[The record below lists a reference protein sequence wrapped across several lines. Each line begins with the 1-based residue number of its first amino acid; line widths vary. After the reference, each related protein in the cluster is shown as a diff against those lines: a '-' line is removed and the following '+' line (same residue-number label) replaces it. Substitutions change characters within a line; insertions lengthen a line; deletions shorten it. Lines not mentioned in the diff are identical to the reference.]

1 MIRKA
6 ADQLRLRVRQTAK
19 EAGCSQKS
27 GISMQS
33 DVGEKKVNEKRI
45 ISEDYLESSFQMKV
59 NFNFISRWRSQNLEW
74 DTA

>member
-33 DVGEKKVNEKRI
+33 DVGGKK
-45 ISEDYLESSFQMKV
+45 
-59 NFNFISRWRSQNLEW
+59 
-74 DTA
+74 